1 MRLIGILGIL
11 CLWALPQ
18 QSDAYKVLGV
28 FPTMSKSHY
37 ILGSKIMKELADKG
51 HEVTVLTP
59 FPMHKGV
66 GNLTEVLVDGII
78 EKTACKYKNLTG
90 NSTG

>member
-1 MRLIGILGIL
+1 MRLVFGFVALLG
-11 CLWALPQ
+11 LWVVPQ
-18 QSDAYKVLGV
+18 QSDAFKVLGV

-37 ILGSKIMKELADKG
+37 ILGSKIMKELAEKG

-66 GNLTEVLVDGII
+66 GNLTEVLVDGIV
-78 EKTACKYKNLTG
+78 EKTACK
-90 NSTG
+90 

>member
-1 MRLIGILGIL
+1 MKLVGFAFVAFL
-11 CLWALPQ
+11 CLGALPQ
-18 QSDAYKVLGV
+18 HSAAYKVLGV

-37 ILGSKIMKELADKG
+37 ILGSKIMKELADRG

-66 GNLTEVLVDGII
+66 GNLTEVLVDGIV
-78 EKTACKYKNLTG
+78 EKTKCEYLMT
-90 NSTG
+90 

>member
-1 MRLIGILGIL
+1 MKFVFGFLALL
-11 CLWALPQ
+11 CLWTLPQ

-37 ILGSKIMKELADKG
+37 MLGSKIMKELADKG

-66 GNLTEVLVDGII
+66 GNLTEVLVDGIV
-78 EKTACKYKNLTG
+78 EKTACEYDN
-90 NSTG
+90 NR